1 MKRNLKTLNLPSY
14 LLYKQLILGG
24 SKLITLTKPDR
35 VIDGSG
41 VIPGPSQET
50 QDQKSLAIFKLHF
63 WRIAEMII
71 HRDRKV
77 TNKLRVYH
85 RFVLYL
91 LFLNKKHGTLYVV
104 KYLKAS
110 LLAIQKV
117 IAGTPVRSLSEIEP
131 ELPLPRLSK
140 GGLPA

>member
-1 MKRNLKTLNLPSY
+1 
-14 LLYKQLILGG
+14 
-24 SKLITLTKPDR
+24 
-35 VIDGSG
+35 
-41 VIPGPSQET
+41 
-50 QDQKSLAIFKLHF
+50 
-63 WRIAEMII
+63 MII
-71 HRDRKV
+71 HRDKKV

-91 LFLNKKHGTLYVV
+91 LFLNRKHGTTYVV

-117 IAGTPVRSLSEIEP
+117 IAGTPFKSLSEIEP
-131 ELPLPRLSK
+131 DLPLPRLSK

>member
-1 MKRNLKTLNLPSY
+1 MKRNLKVLNLPSY
-14 LLYKQLILGG
+14 LLYKQLILDG
-24 SKLITLTKPDR
+24 SKLITL
-35 VIDGSG
+35 
-41 VIPGPSQET
+41 ENEN
-50 QDQKSLAIFKLHF
+50 SLAIFKLHF

-77 TNKLRVYH
+77 THKLRVYH

-91 LFLNKKHGTLYVV
+91 LHLNKYHGTLYVV

-117 IAGTPVRSLSEIEP
+117 IAGTPVKSLSEIEP
-131 ELPLPRLSK
+131 EIPLPRLSK

>member
-1 MKRNLKTLNLPSY
+1 MKRNLKVLNLPSY
-14 LLYKQLILGG
+14 LLYKQLILDG
-24 SKLITLTKPDR
+24 SKLITL
-35 VIDGSG
+35 
-41 VIPGPSQET
+41 ENEN
-50 QDQKSLAIFKLHF
+50 SLAIFKLHF

-91 LFLNKKHGTLYVV
+91 LYLNKYHGTLYVV

-117 IAGTPVRSLSEIEP
+117 IAGTPVKSLSEIEP
-131 ELPLPRLSK
+131 EIPLPRLSK